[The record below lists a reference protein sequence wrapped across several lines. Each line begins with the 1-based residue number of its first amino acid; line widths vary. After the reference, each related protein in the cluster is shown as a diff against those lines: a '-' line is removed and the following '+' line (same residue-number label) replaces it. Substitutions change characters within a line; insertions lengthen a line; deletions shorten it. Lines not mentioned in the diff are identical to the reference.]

1 MIQRIQ
7 HLYLIFVIANL
18 CVLLSGIN
26 LASYEAKNLMHQC
39 TVYGFL
45 EGKDMVHNFPL
56 YIIVLLLIVFLI
68 FSISQFKKLKLQLKI
83 VQMTFVI
90 YLLFTLGVTAL
101 FLFKLMPNVPEKVSF
116 EMGYYLLV
124 LGLPFTYLGMR
135 GIKRD
140 KNLLDSLNRLR

>member
-1 MIQRIQ
+1 
-7 HLYLIFVIANL
+7 
-18 CVLLSGIN
+18 
-26 LASYEAKNLMHQC
+26 
-39 TVYGFL
+39 L
-45 EGKDMVHNFPL
+45 EGKNMVHNFPL
-56 YIIVLLLIVFLI
+56 YIIVLVLIAFLI

-83 VQMTFVI
+83 VQMTFVL

-101 FLFKLMPNVPEKVSF
+101 FLFKLMPNVPESVSL
-116 EMGYYLLV
+116 ELGYYLLV